1 MTQGS
6 GTNLAR
12 ERDAVAAM
20 TVLDKFEIAVVT
32 SISVWDSGG
41 MSRRSPSPRG
51 GVESQCGICRQGAMN
66 EKRIRNGY

>member
-1 MTQGS
+1 MRQVL
-6 GTNLAR
+6 GTDLAR

-20 TVLDKFEIAVVT
+20 TVLDRFEIAVVT

-51 GVESQCGICRQGAMN
+51 GVESHAGICRQGTRN
-66 EKRIRNGY
+66 EKRTSNYC